1 MWCLGALWLAHV
13 EYSLEN
19 KKCNNVKKKCILFNT
34 TAMDYK
40 PAGGK
45 VLAIA
50 EENLKYDE

>member
-1 MWCLGALWLAHV
+1 
-13 EYSLEN
+13 LEN

-40 PAGGK
+40 PVGGK

-50 EENLKYDE
+50 EENLKYDG